1 MKTIAQVLLSLA
13 LGLTVTVGLN
23 ADVRG
28 RLQHAFSQAKAR
40 VMQVTDFATNTAS
53 NGTAN
58 ASTQVSAGAEVG
70 SFAGSQVSASA
81 SAEANGNAS
90 LGTLLNGILG
100 QGQANAD
107 ASVNM
112 QGALDT
118 SSDGSLF
125 NLTAGSQGGANSG
138 LEIGK

>member
-1 MKTIAQVLLSLA
+1 MKTMAQVLLSLA

-28 RLQHAFSQAKAR
+28 RLQHAFGQAKAR
-40 VMQVTDFATNTAS
+40 VMQGTDFATNTAS

-58 ASTQVSAGAEVG
+58 VNTQVSTGAEVS
-70 SFAGSQVSASA
+70 SFADSQVSASA

-107 ASVNM
+107 ASVNI

-125 NLTAGSQGGANSG
+125 NLTVGSQGGANSG